1 MNPPVQIAIFVA
13 SLNLNIPQLLFKKMK
28 NFVRQLISSA
38 LDHAKKNGD
47 LELSVM
53 SEIVV
58 EKPKEEKFGDFSTS
72 LAMGLAKSERKKP
85 YEIAEILSR
94 HLLCN
99 EDNIASVKIAGP
111 GFLNLTMK
119 PSFFLKRLLKVAEQA
134 DGYGSSNAGQG
145 KKVLLEFVSA
155 NPTGPL
161 HVGHGR
167 GAAVGDMLG
176 RLLDKAGYNVST
188 EYYINDVGNQMNTL
202 GRSTWSRYL
211 ELQDKGNAFPSDYYQ
226 GEYIKDIARDIYAQ
240 HGNEF
245 LDKEEEQVLPFFRE
259 YARNSVLNGIKE
271 DLSNFGVIFDQWF
284 SEKKLY
290 DQQLVDATVNW
301 LRKEKHIY
309 DKEGAVW
316 LRSSALN
323 DEKDRV
329 LIKQSGEKTY
339 FCSDIAYHKNKIDR
353 GFEWIVDLWGADHH
367 GYVPRMKSALQA
379 MGYDENV
386 FKVMLVQFVSLKRG
400 GEKVSMSTR
409 SGEFETLAD
418 VIKEVGI
425 DATRFFFLMRS
436 SDTHLDFDLE
446 LAKKESPENPVF
458 YIQYAHARICSIFR
472 IATEQGIKLLDSVD
486 IDLSPLQNKEEFVMI
501 KKILAFTEIVEKSA
515 ELLEVHRIAFYLQDL
530 VGTFHRYYSRNRI
543 VSEDKA
549 LSCARLFLM
558 NCLRVTIRNGLSIM
572 GVSAPERM

>member
-1 MNPPVQIAIFVA
+1 
-13 SLNLNIPQLLFKKMK
+13 MK
-28 NFVRQLISSA
+28 HFVRKLINSA
-38 LDHAKKNGD
+38 LDQAKNNGD

-53 SEIVV
+53 PEVVV

-72 LAMGLAKSERKKP
+72 LAMGLSKSERRKP
-85 YEIAEILSR
+85 YEVAEILSR
-94 HLLCN
+94 HIQSS
-99 EDNIASVKIAGP
+99 EEYIASVTIAGP
-111 GFLNLTMK
+111 GFLNLIMK
-119 PSFFLKRLLKVAEQA
+119 PIFFLERLVKVAEQG
-134 DGYGSSNAGQG
+134 DQYGSSNAGQG

-176 RLLDKAGYNVST
+176 RLLDKAGYDVST

-202 GRSTWSRYL
+202 GRSTWARYL
-211 ELQDKGNAFPSDYYQ
+211 ELQGKVNEFPADYYQ
-226 GEYIKDIARDIYAQ
+226 GDYIKDIARDIKNK

-245 LDKEEEQVLPFFRE
+245 LNKTEEQVLSFFRE
-259 YARNSVLNGIKE
+259 YALGSVLDGIKK
-271 DLSNFGVIFDQWF
+271 DLSDFDVSFDRWF
-284 SEKKLY
+284 SEKNLY
-290 DQQLVDATVNW
+290 DQKLVDTSVNW
-301 LRKEKHIY
+301 LREEKHVY
-309 DKEGAVW
+309 DKDGAVW
-316 LRSSALN
+316 LKSSKFN

-367 GYVPRMKSALQA
+367 GYVPRMKSALKA
-379 MGYDENV
+379 MGYDESV
-386 FKVMLVQFVSLKRG
+386 FKVMLIQFVSLKRG

-409 SGEFETLAD
+409 SGEFETLAE
-418 VIKEVGI
+418 VIKDVGL

-446 LAKKESPENPVF
+446 LAKKESADNPVF

-472 IATEQGIKLLDSVD
+472 KATENGIKLLDSAD
-486 IDLSPLQNKEEFVMI
+486 IDLSPLKNEEEFIMI
-501 KKILAFTEIVEKSA
+501 KKILSFGETIEKSA
-515 ELLEVHRIAFYLQDL
+515 ELLEVHRIAFYLKDL

-543 VSEDKA
+543 VSDDHA
-549 LSCARLFLM
+549 LSSARLFLM
-558 NCLRVTIRNGLSIM
+558 NCLRITIRNGLSVM
-572 GVSAPERM
+572 GVSAPDRM

>member
-1 MNPPVQIAIFVA
+1 
-13 SLNLNIPQLLFKKMK
+13 MK
-28 NFVRQLISSA
+28 TFVRQLISSA

-134 DGYGSSNAGQG
+134 DRYGSSNAGQG

-259 YARNSVLNGIKE
+259 YSRNSVLNGIKE
-271 DLSNFGVIFDQWF
+271 DLAKFGVIFDQWF

-290 DQQLVDATVNW
+290 DQQLVDAAVNW

-379 MGYDENV
+379 MGYGENV

-472 IATEQGIKLLDSVD
+472 TATEQGIKLLDSVD
-486 IDLSPLQNKEEFVMI
+486 IDLSPLKNKEEFVMI
-501 KKILAFTEIVEKSA
+501 KKILAFTETVEKSA

-543 VSEDKA
+543 VSEDHA
-549 LSCARLFLM
+549 LSFARLFLM

>member
-1 MNPPVQIAIFVA
+1 
-13 SLNLNIPQLLFKKMK
+13 MK
-28 NFVRQLISSA
+28 TFVRQLISSA

-94 HLLCN
+94 HLQCN

-134 DGYGSSNAGQG
+134 DQYGSSNAGQG

-176 RLLDKAGYNVST
+176 RLLDKAGYDVST
-188 EYYINDVGNQMNTL
+188 EYYINDVGNQINTL

-226 GEYIKDIARDIYAQ
+226 GEYIKDIARDIHEQ
-240 HGNEF
+240 HGSVF
-245 LDKEEEQVLPFFRE
+245 LDKTEEEALPFFRA
-259 YARNSVLNGIKE
+259 YALNSVLNGIKE
-271 DLSNFGVIFDQWF
+271 DLAKFGVSFDQWF
-284 SEKKLY
+284 SEKELY
-290 DQQLVDATVNW
+290 DQKLVDAAVNW

-472 IATEQGIKLLDSVD
+472 IATEQGIKLLDSAD

>member
-1 MNPPVQIAIFVA
+1 
-13 SLNLNIPQLLFKKMK
+13 MK
-28 NFVRQLISSA
+28 TFIRQLISSA

-94 HLLCN
+94 HLQCN

-134 DGYGSSNAGQG
+134 DQYGSSNAGQG

-271 DLSNFGVIFDQWF
+271 DLAKFGVIFDQWF

-290 DQQLVDATVNW
+290 DQQLVDAAVNW

-472 IATEQGIKLLDSVD
+472 TATEQGIKLLDSVD
-486 IDLSPLQNKEEFVMI
+486 IDLSPLKNKEEFVMI
-501 KKILAFTEIVEKSA
+501 KKILAFTETVEKSA

-549 LSCARLFLM
+549 LSFARLFLM

>member
-1 MNPPVQIAIFVA
+1 
-13 SLNLNIPQLLFKKMK
+13 MK
-28 NFVRQLISSA
+28 TFIRQLISSA

-134 DGYGSSNAGQG
+134 DQYGSSNAGQG

-259 YARNSVLNGIKE
+259 YALNSVLNGIKE
-271 DLSNFGVIFDQWF
+271 DLAKFGVIFDQWF

-290 DQQLVDATVNW
+290 DQQLVDAAVNW

-379 MGYDENV
+379 MGYGENV

-472 IATEQGIKLLDSVD
+472 TATEQGIKLLDSVD
-486 IDLSPLQNKEEFVMI
+486 IDLSPLKNKEEFVMI
-501 KKILAFTEIVEKSA
+501 KKILAFTETVEKSA

-543 VSEDKA
+543 VSEDHA
-549 LSCARLFLM
+549 LSFARLFLM